1 VSSIGLITSLILIG
15 LIAALIL
22 IALLTNLYFRRG
34 RHDDD
39 E

>member
-1 VSSIGLITSLILIG
+1 LILIG

-22 IALLTNLYFRRG
+22 IALLTSLYFRRG